1 MRKTTTETPKK
12 KQKPTPQQAA
22 TDTPP
27 AALLTPDEAVAQL
40 HSLQAQLPGI
50 KELTPQERTI
60 LRRSIR
66 IPDSA
71 ILASLSVIDIS
82 SDVAQVVGQPD
93 EVRQQHDDDGRW
105 DTFETELKVLLK
117 RVSDA
122 NIIRHQR
129 TRVIAV
135 QAYQIGQQ
143 LSRNPG
149 NAGLAEHVDKVKR
162 LRNAGGRKKAAPQTP
177 QTPSPAPAPVP
188 TTTPVV
194 APSMPSSPAGSSTPL
209 AATPTES
216 QT

>member
-1 MRKTTTETPKK
+1 MRKTTIETPKK

-40 HSLQAQLPGI
+40 HALQAQLPGI
-50 KELTPQERTI
+50 TELTPQERTI

-105 DTFETELKVLLK
+105 DTFETELKVLLQ

-162 LRNAGGRKKAAPQTP
+162 LRNAGGRRKAAPQTP
-177 QTPSPAPAPVP
+177 QTPSPAPAPAP

-194 APSMPSSPAGSSTPL
+194 VPVSPAASSMLHAGMPME
-209 AATPTES
+209 PQS
-216 QT
+216 